1 MNTLLLS
8 SIFYIIIIMIV
19 MIRFDV
25 FVVAIDLDHFDY
37 DWDSFFLVA
46 IFRYVDFDTNTRD
59 VLWRLVSCICIT
71 YYMYLSSYQSE
82 TSDNGSYM
90 IIVDFNFKL

>member
-1 MNTLLLS
+1 MITLDC
-8 SIFYIIIIMIV
+8 I

-37 DWDSFFLVA
+37 DWDGFFLVA

-59 VLWRLVSCICIT
+59 VLVLWRLVSCICIT